1 MPRTLTVGLRGY
13 PEAVLGSDSVT
24 VATETPVT
32 AGLVVEALTRGNVRL
47 RDALLQ
53 STGRA
58 RQSTKVFVDDT
69 LVSPDAPVPLGADVA
84 VLAVLPC
91 DG

>member
-1 MPRTLTVGLRGY
+1 MTRTLTVGLLGY
-13 PEAVLGSDSVT
+13 PEAVLGWDSVT

-32 AGLVVEALTRGNVRL
+32 GRDVVEAITRDNASL
-47 RDALLQ
+47 RDALVH

-58 RQSTKVFVDDT
+58 RASTKVFVDDA
-69 LVSPDAPVPLGADVA
+69 LASLDAPVPVGAGVT
-84 VLAVLPC
+84 VLAALPC

>member
-1 MPRTLTVGLRGY
+1 MTRTLKVGLRGY
-13 PEAVLGSDSVT
+13 PEAVLGCDFVT

-32 AGLVVEALTRGNVRL
+32 AGLVVEALTRGNARL

-53 STGRA
+53 STGRP

-69 LVSPDAPVPLGADVA
+69 LVSPDASVPLNADVA
-84 VLAVLPC
+84 VLAALPC